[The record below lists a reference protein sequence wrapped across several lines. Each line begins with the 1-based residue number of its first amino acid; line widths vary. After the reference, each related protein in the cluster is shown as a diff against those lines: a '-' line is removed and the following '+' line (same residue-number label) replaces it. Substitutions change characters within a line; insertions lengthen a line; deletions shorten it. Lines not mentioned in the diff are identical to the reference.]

1 MIPIPHTAIICDW
14 RDGLLVSIIAAWL
27 SGAINAPVAP
37 WSARKITIS
46 VTFCAMPHSIDD
58 KTNPVTENRNS
69 RREPT
74 RSASQ
79 PVIGMA
85 TATATI

>member
-1 MIPIPHTAIICDW
+1 MIPIPQTAIICDW
-14 RDGLLVSIIAAWL
+14 REGLLVSIIAAWL
-27 SGAINAPVAP
+27 SGEMKAPVAP
-37 WSARKITIS
+37 CSARNSTIS
-46 VTFCAMPHSIDD
+46 VTFWAIPQSIEDST
-58 KTNPVTENRNS
+58 KPVTEARNS
-69 RREPT
+69 RRDPT